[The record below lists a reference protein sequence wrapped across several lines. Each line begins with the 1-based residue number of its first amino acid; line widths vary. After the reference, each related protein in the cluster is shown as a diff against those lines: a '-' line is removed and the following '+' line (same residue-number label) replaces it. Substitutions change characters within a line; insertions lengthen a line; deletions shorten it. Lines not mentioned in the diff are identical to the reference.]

1 MKRFELI
8 VGIAIYLTTNAF
20 SQVDYY
26 KIKSQRLTPIIIDTL
41 NESVIVIQKRF
52 ATVYFKQ
59 SDIKEY
65 LKSYNVIGE
74 RIDMNHK
81 NIDKLLSENKPY
93 IRMTDW
99 WYSYTEEERNKLSR
113 NPNYSIEYEKFL
125 DEMYYVGADLIHYGK
140 FMIIDNHT
148 KKIIIKGLKIK
159 KQDGYYGT
167 EYAQF
172 LLPSRKSFWY
182 IVTVMGE

>member
-1 MKRFELI
+1 MKRFELLI
-8 VGIAIYLTTNAF
+8 GLVLLITTNAF
-20 SQVDYY
+20 PQVDYD
-26 KIKSQRLTPIIIDTL
+26 KIKNQRLTPIIIDTL

-52 ATVYFKQ
+52 ATLYFKQ

-65 LKSYNVIGE
+65 LKSYNILGV

-93 IRMTDW
+93 IRMIDY

-113 NPNYSIEYEKFL
+113 NLNYSNEYEKFL
-125 DEMYYVGADLIHYGK
+125 SEMYYVGADLIHYGK
-140 FMIIDNHT
+140 FMIIDNKT
-148 KKIIIKGLKIK
+148 RKIILKGLKIG

-172 LLPSRKSFWY
+172 LLPSGKSFWY
-182 IVTVMGE
+182 IVTVLGE